1 MVLTVLQRAMLFL
14 VVTTG
19 TCDLVDVYALNLWI
33 LVMHIRKNIYN
44 SSLELIVNI
53 VCLYKPLKEKYKFM
67 EYNKLQAHFRPIAG
81 YMKVVQA
88 ISICS

>member
-1 MVLTVLQRAMLFL
+1 MVLTALQRAMLVL

-44 SSLELIVNI
+44 SSLEFIVNI
-53 VCLYKPLKEKYKFM
+53 VCLYKALKEKNKLM
-67 EYNKLQAHFRPIAG
+67 EYNKLQAHFRP
-81 YMKVVQA
+81 
-88 ISICS
+88 